1 MGLHSVFFKRKDQRG
16 DKSIFV
22 KIFGSEKTVRL
33 LPIMVLLLL
42 LGSSFVISLENST
55 FKGLMSTIMFAGLI
69 GFVSFCIFKILKYL
83 FGKSEK

>member
-1 MGLHSVFFKRKDQRG
+1 
-16 DKSIFV
+16 
-22 KIFGSEKTVRL
+22 
-33 LPIMVLLLL
+33 MVLLLL

-83 FGKSEK
+83 LIVPQKARKYKQI

>member
-1 MGLHSVFFKRKDQRG
+1 
-16 DKSIFV
+16 
-22 KIFGSEKTVRL
+22 
-33 LPIMVLLLL
+33 MVLLLL